1 MSLLPAE
8 TFYYQF
14 GNQPR
19 VKEPR
24 GRRETYLCYKLKLLD
39 VTLDQGYFKNKK
51 RSHAE
56 ICFIEKISSLDLDRT
71 QRYEITCYITWSPCP
86 HCAKKLV
93 AFIDDYPHLSLQ
105 VFASRLYFH
114 WRWPHQCGLRR
125 LWKSNIPVLAMT
137 EPEFTDCWENFVD
150 NQGMPF
156 ELWEKLKQYSDAAK
170 RRLQKILRINTTYL
184 FPEQSSGVIHYLNS
198 LVDAVRNVS
207 LDAHHSHY

>member
-39 VTLDQGYFKNKK
+39 ETLDQGCFKNQK

-71 QRYEITCYITWSPCP
+71 QRYKITCYITWSPCP
-86 HCAKKLV
+86 RCAEKLV

-114 WRWPHQCGLRR
+114 WCWPHQCGLQL

-150 NQGMPF
+150 NQGMQF

-170 RRLQKILRINTTYL
+170 RRLQKILRINTTYQ
-184 FPEQSSGVIHYLNS
+184 FSEQSSGGIQYLNS
-198 LVDAVRNVS
+198 LVDAVRNVT
-207 LDAHHSHY
+207 LGAHHAHH